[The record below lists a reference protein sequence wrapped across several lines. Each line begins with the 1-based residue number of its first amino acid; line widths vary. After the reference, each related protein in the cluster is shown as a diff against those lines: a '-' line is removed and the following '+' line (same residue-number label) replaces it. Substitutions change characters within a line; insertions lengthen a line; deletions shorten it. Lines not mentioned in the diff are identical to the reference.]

1 MYLEQINQAGDI
13 KKLKGEELAA
23 LAQEIREFLIE
34 KIQQYGRSSGIQS
47 GCCGADHGSPPDF

>member
-23 LAQEIREFLIE
+23 LAQEIREFLDRE
-34 KIQQYGRSSGIQS
+34 DQQYGRSSGIQS
-47 GCCGADHGSPPDF
+47 GCCGADDGSPSDF